1 MALKI
6 IHVMEFQIV
15 FRTNLV
21 LFIFCIR
28 IADTESNIWLEIMCA
43 WFLLH
48 CLVFK
53 EHCLPLHQRFVKALQ
68 AFCKT
73 AVWVS
78 FYIIS
83 QSVHFVKNFFEIF
96 FVISALLNCIELLIY
111 SLQLCVSSDND
122 VYITRKAIACQ
133 HFFIKFLRYRLLH
146 LFQACSSSCMNHY
159 GNK

>member
-21 LFIFCIR
+21 LFISCIH

-53 EHCLPLHQRFVKALQ
+53 EHCLLAFNFLSYLHES
-68 AFCKT
+68 AF
-73 AVWVS
+73 
-78 FYIIS
+78 I
-83 QSVHFVKNFFEIF
+83 
-96 FVISALLNCIELLIY
+96 
-111 SLQLCVSSDND
+111 
-122 VYITRKAIACQ
+122 
-133 HFFIKFLRYRLLH
+133 
-146 LFQACSSSCMNHY
+146 
-159 GNK
+159 